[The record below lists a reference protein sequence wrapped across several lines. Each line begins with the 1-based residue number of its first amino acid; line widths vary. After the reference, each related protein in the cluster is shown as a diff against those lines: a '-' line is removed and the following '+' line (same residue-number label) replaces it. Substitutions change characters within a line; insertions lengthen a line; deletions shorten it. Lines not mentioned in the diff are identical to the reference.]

1 MKLTIENIFIKKD
14 IQFFCEEIAQ
24 RQETH
29 NKISTLILFI
39 FGGAALYGFTMGL
52 YTSLLQALSSALKVF
67 ILFSFT
73 LFICLPTLHFI
84 GLLFGYKM
92 KFTQTLTVLLSGI
105 ASSNILLGSF
115 APISLFFLLSGSR
128 YEVLMLIH
136 IFIFGCCGLVG
147 LFKIKENMTT
157 VRKLIPPKE
166 SESEKDSELLLKL
179 WFLLYM
185 FIGAQVS
192 YILAPFVGRERTF
205 VFLSLDDG
213 GDFFSVVFSLIRD
226 LL

>member
-1 MKLTIENIFIKKD
+1 MRLTIEIIFIQKD
-14 IQFFCEEIAQ
+14 IQVFCEDIAQ
-24 RQETH
+24 RQEIH
-29 NKISTLILFI
+29 HKISTLIAFI
-39 FGGAALYGFTMGL
+39 FGGAVLYGFTMGL
-52 YTSLLQALSSALKVF
+52 YTSLLQALASALKVF
-67 ILFSFT
+67 ILFLFT

-136 IFIFGCCGLVG
+136 IFIFGCCGLAG
-147 LFKIKENMTT
+147 LYKIKQNMTT
-157 VRKLIPPKE
+157 VRMLIPPKE
-166 SESEKDSELLLKL
+166 SEAEKNSELLLKL
-179 WFLLYM
+179 WFVLYM

-205 VFLSLDDG
+205 VFIRLTDG
-213 GDFFSVVFSLIRD
+213 GDFFSEVFSLIQE